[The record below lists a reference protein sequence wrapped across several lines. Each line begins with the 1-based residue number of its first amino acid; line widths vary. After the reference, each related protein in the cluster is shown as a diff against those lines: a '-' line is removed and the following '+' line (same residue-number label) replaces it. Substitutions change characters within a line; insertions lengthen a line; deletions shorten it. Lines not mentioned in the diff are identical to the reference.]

1 MDILEAQKYSSSRI
15 SKSVTFVKAQ
25 RTKHMGGSMTDLY
38 KRILQKKKE
47 AGLTWD
53 EISHQAHVRLGTW
66 MTGLPTSKPT
76 DEEIKRM
83 APVLNTTYEYLKYG
97 K

>member
-1 MDILEAQKYSSSRI
+1 MSEMYRRI
-15 SKSVTFVKAQ
+15 MA
-25 RTKHMGGSMTDLY
+25 
-38 KRILQKKKE
+38 KKKE

-53 EISHQAHVRLGTW
+53 EITHKAHIRLGTW

-76 DEEIKRM
+76 DEELRKL
-83 APVLNTTYEYLKYG
+83 APVLNTTYEFLKNG

>member
-1 MDILEAQKYSSSRI
+1 MTPLYMRVLE
-15 SKSVTFVKAQ
+15 
-25 RTKHMGGSMTDLY
+25 
-38 KRILQKKKE
+38 KKTA

-53 EISHQAHVRLGTW
+53 EVSHKAHIRLGSW

-76 DEEIKRM
+76 DEELKKL
-83 APVLNTTYEYLKYG
+83 APVLNTTFEYLKNGDG

>member
-1 MDILEAQKYSSSRI
+1 
-15 SKSVTFVKAQ
+15 
-25 RTKHMGGSMTDLY
+25 MTAVF
-38 KRILQKKKE
+38 KRILDKKKE
-47 AGLTWD
+47 SGLTWD
-53 EISHQAHVRLGTW
+53 EIAKAAEIPLKSW

-76 DEEIKRM
+76 DEELKKL

>member
-1 MDILEAQKYSSSRI
+1 MSEMYRRI
-15 SKSVTFVKAQ
+15 MA
-25 RTKHMGGSMTDLY
+25 
-38 KRILQKKKE
+38 KKKE

-53 EISHQAHVRLGTW
+53 EITHKAHIRLGTW

-76 DEEIKRM
+76 DEELKKL
-83 APVLNTTYEYLKYG
+83 APVLNTTYEFLKNG

>member
-1 MDILEAQKYSSSRI
+1 
-15 SKSVTFVKAQ
+15 
-25 RTKHMGGSMTDLY
+25 MTPVY
-38 KRILQKKKE
+38 KRILEKKKE
-47 AGLTWD
+47 TKLTWD
-53 EISHQAHVRLGTW
+53 EIAKAAQIRLGSW

-76 DEEIKRM
+76 DEELKRL